1 MGRYGALLFLVTTV
15 HCYSGDR
22 YIDYSSDDETAGE
35 DLTHL
40 PEQQQLFGYN
50 INQRRSGQYIHRT
63 SGSCTSTMGFTAIY
77 SDKATCML
85 AYRAVYGGNPKHNVV
100 NGVSGLCVT
109 NGAGHGSID
118 LHVRTDVSCGTNID
132 QWSGCLCK
140 WSGCPGGYHSNGYSC
155 QLTTVTPT
163 NAPTNAPSKAP
174 TNAPTNAPS
183 TAPTAAPTVPPW
195 WTCFTEGSNLPWSH
209 NEIDTN
215 LKSISINMGILV
227 PRFDPGTHEYT
238 VLFEAGT
245 NHTGELL
252 LWANLS
258 SPCAYLNGSGYLNP
272 AVPSPQVLKNYG
284 PVWPTGP
291 FQTRGLY
298 RVVFDQERDTI
309 FQVRVVDD
317 RALPSGNASY
327 TSYSIKIPA
336 AAGADGLAVPVLPPG
351 HSCQDRPSLGRT
363 MQPGGML
370 DAGLGGW
377 QSYVTREGRGRQ
389 GLEVHDDVFCTDRIE

>member
-1 MGRYGALLFLVTTV
+1 MGKENLVQCRRDTLHTVPTLMLSRYGALLFLVTTV

-50 INQRRSGQYIHRT
+50 INQRRS
-63 SGSCTSTMGFTAIY
+63 
-77 SDKATCML
+77 
-85 AYRAVYGGNPKHNVV
+85 V
-100 NGVSGLCVT
+100 
-109 NGAGHGSID
+109 
-118 LHVRTDVSCGTNID
+118 
-132 QWSGCLCK
+132 
-140 WSGCPGGYHSNGYSC
+140 
-155 QLTTVTPT
+155 TTVTPT
-163 NAPTNAPSKAP
+163 NAPTNTP
-174 TNAPTNAPS
+174 TNAPTKAPSNVPTNAPS

-195 WTCFTEGSNLPWSH
+195 WTCITEGSNLPWSH

-389 GLEVHDDVFCTDRIE
+389 GLEVHDDAF